1 MFTGIDWGTVL
12 LLLPC
17 FLLALTVHE
26 FAHALTANWGGDLT
40 ATDEKRLTLN
50 PLSHIDPLGT
60 VLVPLVAAMSGY
72 VFGWARPVPVNE
84 ANFRDKSWNVVVA
97 LAGPYSNLLLAIG
110 TGIVMAIG
118 LQAHGYGASA
128 GWWPATSPLAE
139 TLLQLG
145 VLFVHVN
152 VFLMFFNLLPVPPL
166 DGSHVLYHFVVRGR
180 GHLYGPWEGFR
191 QFGFMI
197 LIVLMMTG
205 ALQQFFSWST
215 AFTMGL
221 LRLTY
226 AG

>member
-50 PLSHIDPLGT
+50 PLAHIDPLGT
-60 VLVPLVAAMSGY
+60 VLVPIVAAMNGY

-84 ANFRDKSWNVVVA
+84 ANFRDKAWNVVVA

-110 TGIVMAIG
+110 TGILLALG
-118 LQAHGYGASA
+118 QQLHGAGAAA
-128 GWWPATSPLAE
+128 GCWPATSELAS
-139 TLLQLG
+139 TLLRLG
-145 VLFVHVN
+145 LIFVHVN
-152 VFLMFFNLLPVPPL
+152 IFLMFFNLLPVPPL

-180 GHLYGPWEGFR
+180 GHLYGPWDAFR

-197 LIVLMMTG
+197 LLVLMMTG
-205 ALQQFFSWST
+205 ALARFFAWST
-215 AFTMGL
+215 AFTHGL

-226 AG
+226 AA